1 VILSCATKN
10 TERIW
15 NRERVK
21 TFPPTLHRVTLRK
34 LVMLDAAITLEDVRM
49 PPGNK
54 LERLRGRRTGQYS
67 IRINDQW
74 RICFDWQNGNAYN
87 VEVIDY
93 H

>member
-15 NRERVK
+15 NRERVN

-34 LVMLDAAITLEDVRM
+34 LAMLDATVTLDDIRT

-54 LERLRGRRTGQYS
+54 LERLRGRRDGQYS
-67 IRINDQW
+67 IRINNQW